1 MLPHELIMY
10 HFIWR
15 RSIQCKHWN
24 QLLLLLPIFPNILI
38 SSIIMSK
45 KYISN
50 YTVCNLNNDCICQ
63 QPQVT
68 KVFIVDMRYAIRCWP
83 ILLKFLGLFPKP
95 WCNSQIFSV
104 YEYLTISLLNC
115 RKLLLKLPFNGFYR
129 IPKRFKHLSN
139 YCIILWW
146 CKKKK
151 HQTCIYQFGY
161 LIIP

>member
-1 MLPHELIMY
+1 MSPIESSNNDSVFMAIVCIIFLFWMWFKLMLPHELIMY

-15 RSIQCKHWN
+15 RSIQSKHWN

-83 ILLKFLGLFPKP
+83 ILSKLSGLLPNP
-95 WCNSQIFSV
+95 WCNIHCLWISHYIFV
-104 YEYLTISLLNC
+104 EL
-115 RKLLLKLPFNGFYR
+115 
-129 IPKRFKHLSN
+129 
-139 YCIILWW
+139 
-146 CKKKK
+146 
-151 HQTCIYQFGY
+151 
-161 LIIP
+161 

>member
-1 MLPHELIMY
+1 MSLIKSFNNDSVFMAIVCIIFLFWMWFKLMLPHELIMY

-15 RSIQCKHWN
+15 CSIQSKHWN

-50 YTVCNLNNDCICQ
+50 YTVCHLNNDCICQ

-83 ILLKFLGLFPKP
+83 ILLKLLGLFPNP
-95 WCNSQIFSV
+95 WCNIHCLWISHYIFV
-104 YEYLTISLLNC
+104 EL
-115 RKLLLKLPFNGFYR
+115 
-129 IPKRFKHLSN
+129 
-139 YCIILWW
+139 
-146 CKKKK
+146 
-151 HQTCIYQFGY
+151 
-161 LIIP
+161 